1 MSIFTAIDR
10 ANWVAHNSIA
20 FAVRDRFPV
29 APGHTLIIP
38 KREIPDWF
46 VATEEERAA
55 IFELVDSVK
64 VLLDHEFNPEGYN
77 IGMNCG
83 EAAGQTV
90 MHLHVH
96 VIPRYVGDMADP
108 RGGVRHVIPWKGN
121 YKLQRASPLATGGED
136 PFLRHLNPLF
146 ARATQI
152 DILAAF
158 VQDSGIGLIESRLLS
173 AVERDATVR
182 ILCSDYLHI
191 TQEAAVRRL
200 YDLQSISDGRI
211 HVRIARSWA
220 TSFHPKSWQFVT
232 PSGGSVFVGSSNLSY
247 AALNDG
253 IEWNL
258 RVDQRSDP
266 VAYAAARDA
275 YEHTWALADVL
286 TPKFVA
292 DYRQRLATT
301 ETFDLPPGEMCVE
314 PSPPAPSPHTIQERV
329 LEGLA
334 QAREEGHRR
343 ALAVMATGLGKTWL
357 AAFDVRQFSPHKMP
371 RVLFVAHRVEILNQA
386 ANTFRTLYPDASFSW
401 FAGTQGLLDGD
412 FVFASIQK
420 LAKLDALERIASEQF
435 DYVIIDEVHHAAA
448 NSYQKLLRI
457 LDPGFLLGLT
467 ATPDRADGGDI
478 LSLFND
484 YVVDDVGIMEGIGIG
499 RLVPFHYTG
508 IADTIDY
515 APIPWRSGRFE
526 SDQLTSA
533 AETAERMERL
543 WEVIRG
549 ESNLKTIAFCCT
561 IQHAVFVRDWF
572 LQKDLRVA
580 AIVSGNRSDD
590 REESLRRLAEGEL
603 DIVCAVDILNEG
615 IDIPAVDRVLF
626 LRPTESK
633 VVFLQQLGRG
643 LRVSPGKTHLKVI
656 DFIGNHSIFV
666 ERMQWLLNLQDP
678 APRFS
683 KLMEEGSA
691 ELPEGCSIKL
701 DFEAKDILKELTK
714 SREKNPLVAAY
725 RYSKR
730 AYGIRPNATAMFR
743 EGHNFNSLKS
753 QGGWAGL
760 VHQESDS
767 GLAEPVYLLVGEWF
781 QELEKTS
788 MTKSFKMIC
797 LLAMIEENAVFTGL
811 SQEALATRSL
821 MIIRRSPE
829 LMEDIRNVEML
840 GRDGK
845 TSEGSWLQYW
855 RKNPLAAWSNSKFVK
870 VSDGRFEIIW
880 PEGIQD
886 DQRAILEITT
896 ELVEYRIAAYK
907 ARKRNTFFASVT
919 HSGSNPILMLQR
931 KDGVPSGEQIV
942 RLEDGVEW
950 VFRFAKIAV
959 NVAHPQHDGKNRLAD
974 LLRAWFGE
982 QAGDNGT
989 RQRVRFEQSNGQWF
1003 ARPVGIS
1010 RESLRDSDDDIAAYL
1025 TTLTTH
1031 MDFHRKI
1038 IAAMVMFRNASKDE
1052 VDDYLM
1058 GVSARS

>member
-1 MSIFTAIDR
+1 LSIFTAIDH
-10 ANWVAHNSIA
+10 ANWVAYNDLA
-20 FAVRDRFPV
+20 FAIYDGFPV

-46 VATEEERAA
+46 AATEEERVA
-55 IFELVDSVK
+55 IFELVDRVK
-64 VLLDHEFNPEGYN
+64 VLLDREFKPEGYN

-96 VIPRYVGDMADP
+96 VIPRYAGDMADP

-136 PFLRHLNPLF
+136 AFLKHLNPLF

-158 VQDSGIGLIESRLLS
+158 VQDSGIALIESRLLS
-173 AVERDATVR
+173 AVERDAEVR

-200 YDLQSISDGRI
+200 FDLQSTSNGRI
-211 HVRIARSWA
+211 HVRIARSWVA
-220 TSFHPKSWQFVT
+220 SFHPKSWQFVT
-232 PSGGSVFVGSSNLSY
+232 PSGGAVFVGSSNLSY

-258 RVDQRSDP
+258 RVDQHSDP
-266 VAYAAARDA
+266 VAFAAARDA
-275 YEHTWALADVL
+275 YEYTWGLAEVL
-286 TPKFVA
+286 TPEFVA

-301 ETFDLPPGEMCVE
+301 ETFDLPPGEMCIE
-314 PSPPAPSPHTIQERV
+314 PSQPVPRPHSIQERM

-357 AAFDVRQFSPHKMP
+357 AAFDVHQFSPDKMP

-386 ANTFRTLYPDASFSW
+386 ANTFRKLYPNATFSW

-420 LAKLDALERIASEQF
+420 LARADALERIASEHF

-448 NSYQKLLRI
+448 DSYQKLLRI

-467 ATPDRADGGDI
+467 ATPDRADGADI

-508 IADTIDY
+508 IADTVDY

-526 SDQLTSA
+526 SEQLSTA
-533 AETAERMERL
+533 TETAERMERL
-543 WEVIRG
+543 WEVIHG
-549 ESNLKTIAFCCT
+549 EPRLKTIAFCCT

-572 LQKDLRVA
+572 LQMGLRVA
-580 AIVSGNRSDD
+580 AIVSGNRGDD
-590 REESLRRLAEGEL
+590 REESLRRLADGEL

-615 IDIPAVDRVLF
+615 VDIPAVDRVLF

-643 LRVSPGKTHLKVI
+643 LRVSPRKTHLEVV
-656 DFIGNHSIFV
+656 DFVGNHSIFV
-666 ERMQWLLNLQDP
+666 ERMQWMLTLQDP
-678 APRFS
+678 ASKFS
-683 KLMEEGSA
+683 KLLEDGGA
-691 ELPEGCSIKL
+691 DLPEGCSIKL

-725 RYSKR
+725 RHLKR
-730 AYGIRPNATAMFR
+730 VYGIRPSATAMFR
-743 EGHNFNSLKS
+743 EGHNLNSLKS
-753 QGGWAGL
+753 RGGWAGL

-767 GLAEPVYLLVGEWF
+767 GLPEHVFLSVVEWF

-788 MTKSFKMIC
+788 MTKSFKMVC

-811 SQEALATRSL
+811 NQEVLATRSL
-821 MIIRRSPE
+821 TIIRRSPE
-829 LMEDIRNVEML
+829 LMEDLQNVEML
-840 GRDGK
+840 GQDGK
-845 TSEGSWLQYW
+845 FSAEVWLQYW

-870 VSDGRFEIIW
+870 VSEGRFEIIW
-880 PEGIQD
+880 PADIQGD
-886 DQRAILEITT
+886 RSAILKITT
-896 ELVEYRIAAYK
+896 ELVEYRIASYK
-907 ARKRNTFFASVT
+907 ARKRNMFFARVT

-931 KDGVPSGEQIV
+931 KDGVPTGEQII

-959 NVAHPQHDGKNRLAD
+959 NVAHPQHDDKNRLAD
-974 LLRAWFGE
+974 LLRAWFGS
-982 QAGDNGT
+982 QAGENGT
-989 RQRVRFEQSNGQWF
+989 RQRVRFEQANGQWF
-1003 ARPVGIS
+1003 ARPVGITPKTL
-1010 RESLRDSDDDIAAYL
+1010 EDFDDDVDAYL

-1052 VDDYLM
+1052 VDDYLV